1 MLQHARSPRSAIYP
15 TCHDY
20 KVKATSLLV
29 IVILSTKEQMPY
41 FVKKQYTQHL
51 ATQPPCSPTGQ
62 DIMSIPHRLAQI
74 IFTIMTL
81 LGNSRRCLLHAQP
94 VALATFLRN
103 TEVS

>member
-29 IVILSTKEQMPY
+29 IVNTKYQGTDAVFREEAVNAILGYPT
-41 FVKKQYTQHL
+41 
-51 ATQPPCSPTGQ
+51 PCSPTGQ
-62 DIMSIPHRLAQI
+62 DLMSIPHRLAQI
-74 IFTIMTL
+74 IITIMTL

-103 TEVS
+103 TEIS